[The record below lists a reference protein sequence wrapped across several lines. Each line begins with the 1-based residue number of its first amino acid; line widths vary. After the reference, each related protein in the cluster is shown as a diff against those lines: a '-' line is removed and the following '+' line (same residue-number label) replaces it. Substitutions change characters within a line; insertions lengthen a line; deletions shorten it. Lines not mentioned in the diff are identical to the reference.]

1 VSHTEH
7 QLFAGAKPGPGTP
20 SYPRRRPRGMF
31 LLPSMFTA
39 VNIAAGFFAITQSLE
54 GSASAPHHFD
64 YAALAIGF
72 AIPFDALDGRI
83 ARLTNT
89 ESDFGR
95 ELDSL
100 ADVITFGVAPSILA
114 FAWGFRSLPATM
126 NSDYRIKLIQFGA
139 FVCFLFLL
147 CGAARLARFNVSVNP
162 VPKNPGRPGRK
173 YFVGMPI
180 PAAAG
185 FVAAVVHG
193 FIGWPI
199 FNWWVAVIWALLVA
213 FLGFLMVS
221 TWRFWSGKEI
231 NLTARQPFRWI
242 VFLGLSIYL
251 LVFFSR
257 QVLLILA
264 FVYMFSGVIARLA
277 YSWRRHHKPRPQPLP
292 STLQGP
298 NA

>member
-1 VSHTEH
+1 M
-7 QLFAGAKPGPGTP
+7 
-20 SYPRRRPRGMF
+20 YI
-31 LLPSMFTA
+31 LPSVFTA
-39 VNIAAGFFAITQSLE
+39 GNIAAGFFAITQSLE
-54 GSASAPHHFD
+54 GSALQPHHFD

-114 FAWGFRSLPATM
+114 FAWGFRFLPQAM
-126 NSDYRIKLIQFGA
+126 NHDLRLKLVQFGA

-147 CGAARLARFNVSVNP
+147 CGASRLARFNISVNP
-162 VPKNPGRPGRK
+162 TPKNPGRPDRK

-185 FVAAVVHG
+185 FIAAVVHG
-193 FIGWPI
+193 FVGWPI
-199 FNWWVAVIWALLVA
+199 FSWWVAVIWSLLVG
-213 FLGFLMVS
+213 FIGFLMIS

-231 NLTARQPFRWI
+231 NLTGRQPFRWI
-242 VFLGLSIYL
+242 VFLGLCIYL

-257 QVLLILA
+257 EVLLLLA
-264 FVYMFSGVIARLA
+264 FTYMFSGVLARLA
-277 YSWRRHHKPRPQPLP
+277 YSWQRRHNRMVPQTLP
-292 STLQGP
+292 SSEGRTG
-298 NA
+298 

>member
-1 VSHTEH
+1 M
-7 QLFAGAKPGPGTP
+7 GGPP
-20 SYPRRRPRGMF
+20 RRARRRPRGMF

-39 VNIAAGFFAITQSLE
+39 VNIAAGFFAITQSLQGTALE
-54 GSASAPHHFD
+54 PHHFD
-64 YAALAIGF
+64 YAAMAIGF

-114 FAWGFRSLPATM
+114 FAWGFRSLPA
-126 NSDYRIKLIQFGA
+126 NLNPDYRVKLVQFGA
-139 FVCFLFLL
+139 FFCFLFLL
-147 CGAARLARFNVSVNP
+147 CGASRLARFNISVDP

-185 FVAAVVHG
+185 IVAAVVHG
-193 FIGWPI
+193 FIGYPI
-199 FNWWVAVIWALLVA
+199 FTWWLSIVWGILVA
-213 FLGFLMVS
+213 FIGFLMIS

-231 NLTARQPFRWI
+231 NLTGRQPFRWI
-242 VFLGLSIYL
+242 VLLGLSIYL

-257 QVLLILA
+257 EVLLVLA
-264 FVYMFSGVIARLA
+264 LVYMFSGVLARLA
-277 YSWRRHHKPRPQPLP
+277 YSWRRRHKPATQSLA
-292 STLQGP
+292 S
-298 NA
+298 